1 MLEVIATIFKKYKKI
16 FLSNTNTSVENLRRR
31 ISKYDIENSSFETT
45 THYNKSDNNNYDI
58 LVVDECSTVSNN
70 EMKKI
75 LNKQKYKLVILSG
88 DIYQIE
94 SIKYGNWAFLTY
106 NLFKK
111 EFVYEL
117 METNRTKDTDL
128 LNLWKT
134 IRDDDEQAINII
146 SNKEYSSPINEDI
159 FNNVSKDEIIL
170 CLNYDGLY
178 GINNINRILQE
189 KNFHKEYNIGVD
201 TFKVEDPIVFN
212 DCPRFKNLYNNLK
225 GRIKNIELD
234 NENDRV
240 WFTILVEETLLDTP
254 INYEIVNIKNNRT
267 LIRFFVNNF
276 KDTNDDEN
284 EYDHIIPFNLAY
296 AISIHK
302 AQGLEYESVKLIITS
317 NVEDKITKNILYT
330 AITRTKKYLKIF
342 WSSESQTKI
351 FNQIKKRKNSR
362 DISILRKKIN
372 I

>member
-1 MLEVIATIFKKYKKI
+1 
-16 FLSNTNTSVENLRRR
+16 
-31 ISKYDIENSSFETT
+31 
-45 THYNKSDNNNYDI
+45 
-58 LVVDECSTVSNN
+58 
-70 EMKKI
+70 MKKI

-94 SIKYGNWAFLTY
+94 SIKYGNWASLTY

-128 LNLWKT
+128 LNLWKS
-134 IRDDDEQAINII
+134 IRDDNEQAINII
-146 SNKEYSSPINEDI
+146 SNKEYSSPINADI

-178 GINNINRILQE
+178 GINNINKILQN
-189 KNFHKEYNIGVD
+189 KNFNKEYNIGVD

-225 GRIKNIELD
+225 GIIKNIELD

-240 WFTILVEETLLDTP
+240 QFTILVEGTLLNTP
-254 INYEIVNIKNNRT
+254 INYEVVNIENNKT

-284 EYDHIIPFNLAY
+284 EYGHIIPFNLAY

-302 AQGLEYESVKLIITS
+302 AQGLEYESVKIIITS

-362 DISILRKKIN
+362 DISILRKKLNIN
-372 I
+372 QI